1 MAQESVIV
9 CCSLPNGLICRV
21 GDKRVHLRGSANYL
35 QPNPKRKFKGPD
47 PSTVVYNHTMT
58 PVDKEFWEAF
68 VKNMGPD
75 FAPFKSGAIYWAKD
89 RGSATAQAKDADGMR
104 SGLEQLNPEAN
115 GVRAAED
122 KPSSNTSTKFD

>member
-1 MAQESVIV
+1 VAQESVIV

-21 GDKRVHLRGSANYL
+21 GDKRVHLRGSANYI

-47 PSTVVYNHTMT
+47 PQSVVYQHTMT
-58 PVDKEFWEAF
+58 PVDKEFWDAF

-89 RGSATAQAKDADGMR
+89 KGSATAQAKDAEGMR
-104 SGLEQLNPEAN
+104 TGFEQLNPGEH
-115 GVRAAED
+115 GVQSVDA
-122 KPSSNTSTKFD
+122 KPSASNPMKFE